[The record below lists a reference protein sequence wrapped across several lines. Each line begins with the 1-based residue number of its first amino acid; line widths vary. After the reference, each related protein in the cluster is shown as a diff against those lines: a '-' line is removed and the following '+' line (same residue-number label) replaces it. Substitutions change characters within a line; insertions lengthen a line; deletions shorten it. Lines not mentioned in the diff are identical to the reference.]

1 MLKIVMDSDIAQ
13 ASGWSAV
20 ITSIMVSIMD
30 WASDLSINEILQ
42 GFMYFGSSLFLYYK
56 IVGQRLDVKI
66 KRKIIKEDEEDEQKK
81 DNKS

>member
-1 MLKIVMDSDIAQ
+1 MDNDIAQ

-20 ITSIMVSIMD
+20 ITSIMISIMD